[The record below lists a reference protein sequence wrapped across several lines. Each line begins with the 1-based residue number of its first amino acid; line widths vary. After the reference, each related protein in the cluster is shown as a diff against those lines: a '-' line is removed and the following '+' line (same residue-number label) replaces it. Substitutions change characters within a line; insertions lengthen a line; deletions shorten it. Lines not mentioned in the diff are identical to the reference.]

1 MSEVK
6 ITDLVDQSVIDRLK
20 ALDDQ
25 LKKLVETFT
34 ATATDLAK
42 GIDIPVK
49 SLADIERLEK
59 LLAERTKEATDANAK
74 LNDILSQ
81 QSQIVANTTNTT
93 ARLLMEQE
101 RVNKTQR
108 ASYTEHE
115 RVKNLLDQ
123 FHDTYEGQLQRLIKV
138 DAELKKN
145 AEAQKENEKALK
157 KGSISA
163 EEYARRQTDLVAR
176 SRELRQEKSLLNQ
189 IMTAEE
195 KANQQADTSYA
206 KMSQQLELLKKAY
219 KGLSAEGRESDYG
232 KELENT
238 IQNLDAHLKDL
249 AADMGEFQRNVGN
262 YAIAGRN
269 GVVTTESIMSVLA
282 QEAITLKDVAD
293 QTKLLTEAK
302 SMLDVEDV
310 EYVEIVGR
318 INEQLALNSARL
330 NDVSDIMEKQAT
342 TASEAEE
349 QNKRLKEAMKN
360 VDQSADG
367 ADKQIAELN
376 KKIEENTA
384 VINKATP
391 ATEKLAKEQ
400 EKVTKVNTG
409 LADQMLS
416 MIGIN
421 SNFASSLTNLK
432 TEGNVWSGLGS
443 KVKAFGSTLTGLLAN
458 PWVLTFLGIAGVVA
472 GVKWW
477 YDYNKGLLEATK
489 LTKNFTGMAGD
500 DMKAY
505 RTKIQTLADEI
516 GIDFKDAISSANE
529 LVMQFGIS
537 WNEAADLMKDGY
549 LVGANMHGKMVENIS
564 QYAGVL
570 KDAGVSAKEFMA
582 ILANTKNGMFDERGL
597 KAIAD
602 AGMRI
607 RSMSAKTVSA
617 LETIGI
623 SSKQMQDD
631 LKNGTITM
639 TEAIAQVTEKLK
651 NLPPNSQE
659 VGTVMKDVFG
669 KKVAKSGIEA
679 AEAIGSLETSLDA
692 MKGQMSE
699 AKKIDEQR
707 IAVQEELNATVA
719 SMFDMTD
726 GGFQKMT
733 AQAKLYVAQGLK
745 QIVVWCLDIANW
757 FIRMYNGSSDF
768 RAGVEG
774 IGYAFKLLWGVVKV
788 VGGFIIDFFGSLGE
802 MIEGI
807 ITADWDLFKR
817 GVKDAMSAGSA
828 DIDRFVKDATNGFRT
843 MQNNIQKGHLDEF
856 TLKLK
861 TTGAADKS
869 VDNGSGVNDGSGT
882 TSEYKTPEQLDKE
895 RKAAEKAAQDQLKIL
910 NDLEESKITLMA
922 EGHEKEIA
930 KLKLQYK
937 KKIDEIKGHSKAEE
951 ALRLQYVAEM
961 NEAIANADEE
971 YYREA
976 AKINLE
982 NRLASVKAGSKE
994 ELELKLAM
1002 LQAQHDAEIREA
1014 AKTGAD
1020 VALINAKYEKQKAE
1034 MKEDYASKQSNLI
1047 AQNYANEA
1055 SQRDAA
1061 LTLAEAK
1068 ENEAYM
1074 EKLKGAKGNAT
1085 EIEKINKEHE
1095 NNLLTLQEDYARK
1108 SADAAIKMIEEQ
1120 LAVENLTTEE
1130 RAALEAALAKAKADK
1145 EKLMADQAIEQMNR
1159 TAEEDTKLKEKRIA
1173 NAQMWMQAAADGMN
1187 AVNDL
1192 AQAIFDGKI
1201 EKIELEQEANN
1212 AASEAEQNRISELA
1226 EKKVITEEEA
1236 EARKRA
1242 AQAKSEQKNAELEA
1256 KKQKLKEKQ
1265 AKWDR
1270 ANAIA
1275 QCGIQTALAIMNA
1288 LQMQP
1293 FPVGIAMAAIAG
1305 AMGAV
1310 QLATILATPIPKY
1323 AKGTDYHKGGPAIVG
1338 DGGRQEVVVFNNRA
1352 WLTPDK
1358 PTVVDL
1364 PAGASVIPSVEML
1377 TNDIVGGLE
1386 TRTNGVQVVTFAGKQ
1401 NIVVDNNTD
1410 TRRLEERL
1418 DNLANLIKQQTKIQ
1432 RDIAYDRE
1440 YEIFKASRI

>member
-6 ITDLVDQSVIDRLK
+6 ITDLVDQRTIDQIKNLDAELKTLLQTYTSV
-20 ALDDQ
+20 
-25 LKKLVETFT
+25 
-34 ATATDLAK
+34 ATDLAK
-42 GIDIPVK
+42 GVDVPVK
-49 SLADIERLEK
+49 SLADVERLER
-59 LLAERTKEATDANAK
+59 LLAEKTREAAEATTR
-74 LNDILSQ
+74 LNEVLAQ
-81 QSQIVANTTNTT
+81 GSQITANTTNTI
-93 ARLLMEQE
+93 ARQRMEQE
-101 RVNKTQR
+101 KVNKANR
-108 ASYTEHE
+108 EAFTEHE
-115 RVKNLLDQ
+115 RVKKLLEQ
-123 FHDTYEGQLQRLIKV
+123 FHDTYEGQIQRLV
-138 DAELKKN
+138 RVNAELAKNKKAQ
-145 AEAQKENEKALK
+145 AENDKALK
-157 KGSISA
+157 DGKRSIA
-163 EEYARRQTDLVAR
+163 EYNAIQADLITQQRQLQ
-176 SRELRQEKSLLNQ
+176 QEKRSLNQ
-189 IMTAEE
+189 ILTAEE
-195 KANQQADTSYA
+195 KAMQSDATAYTH
-206 KMSQQLELLKKAY
+206 MSQQLELLKKAY
-219 KGLSAEGRESDYG
+219 KELSAEGRDSDYG
-232 KELENT
+232 KELEAT
-238 IQNLDAHLKDL
+238 IQNLDAHLKDV

-262 YAIAGRN
+262 YAIACQN
-269 GVVTTESIMSVLA
+269 GVVTTESIIQVLG
-282 QEAITLKDVAD
+282 QEAVTLQELKD
-293 QTKLLTEAK
+293 QTKILEEAK
-302 SMLDVEDV
+302 LHLNTADAN
-310 EYVEIVGR
+310 YA
-318 INEQLALNSARL
+318 EQLTLINAKIEENRKKLT
-330 NDVSDIMEKQAT
+330 DVSDILGKQPGTVA
-342 TASEAEE
+342 EAEE
-349 QNKRLKEAMKN
+349 QNKRYAEALRN
-360 VDQSADG
+360 IDLSADG
-367 ADKQIAELN
+367 AKERIKLIND
-376 KKIEENTA
+376 KIEANSKIIKDNTKSLQEQKKENV
-384 VINKATP
+384 VI
-391 ATEKLAKEQ
+391 
-400 EKVTKVNTG
+400 
-409 LADQMLS
+409 ADQMLN
-416 MIGIN
+416 MIGLN
-421 SNFASSLTNLK
+421 SNFASSLSNIK
-432 TEGNVWSGLGS
+432 AGGNVWSGLGT
-443 KVKAFGSTLTGLLAN
+443 KVKAFGNTLTGLLAN

-529 LVMQFGIS
+529 IVMQFGIS
-537 WNEAADLMKDGY
+537 WNEASELMKDGY

-564 QYAGVL
+564 KYAGVL

-651 NLPPNSQE
+651 SLPPNSQE

-707 IAVQEELNATVA
+707 MAVQEELNATVA
-719 SMFDMTD
+719 AMFDMTD

-733 AQAKLYVAQGLK
+733 AQAKLYIVQGLK

-768 RAGVEG
+768 RSGVEG

-828 DIDRFVKDATNGFRT
+828 DIDRFIKDATNGFRT
-843 MQNNIQKGHLDEF
+843 MQNNIQNGHLDEF

-869 VDNGSGVNDGSGT
+869 IDNGSGVNDGSGT
-882 TSEYKTPEQLDKE
+882 TSEYKTPEQLDRE

-910 NDLEESKITLMA
+910 NDLEESKIALMA
-922 EGHEKEIA
+922 EGHEKEIT
-930 KLKLQYK
+930 LIKLQYK
-937 KKIDEIKGHSKAEE
+937 KKIDEIKGHTANEE
-951 ALRLQYVAEM
+951 ALRLQLVAEM
-961 NEAIANADEE
+961 NDAIAKSDEA
-971 YYREA
+971 YYREMA
-976 AKINLE
+976 RINLE
-982 NRLASVKAGSKE
+982 NRLASVEEGSKE
-994 ELELKLAM
+994 ELDLKLAM
-1002 LQAQHDAEIREA
+1002 LQSQYAAELKA
-1014 AKTGAD
+1014 AEKTGAD
-1020 VALINAKYEKQKAE
+1020 VNLIKAKYEKEQTE
-1034 MKEDYASKQSNLI
+1034 LKEDYASKQSSI
-1047 AQNYANEA
+1047 VAQNYANEA
-1055 SQRDAA
+1055 SHRDAA

-1068 ENEAYM
+1068 ENEAYA

-1108 SADAAIKMIEEQ
+1108 SADAAIKMIEDQ
-1120 LAVENLTTEE
+1120 LAVENLTADE

-1145 EKLMADQAIEQMNR
+1145 EKLIADQAIEQMHR
-1159 TAEEDTKLKEKRIA
+1159 TAEEDAKLKEKRIA

-1364 PAGASVIPSVEML
+1364 PAGASVIPSIDML

-1401 NIVVDNNTD
+1401 NVVVDNNTD
-1410 TRRLEERL
+1410 TKRMEERL
-1418 DNLANLIKQQTKIQ
+1418 DNLAYLIKQQTKIQ

-1440 YEIFKASRI
+1440 YEIYKRSRI